1 MKLYCLRCKKKIEVG
16 NLKKS
21 KVGTNRWAYKTKCPK
36 CSCGMYQFC
45 SAD

>member
-16 NLKKS
+16 NVAKA
-21 KVGTNRWAYKTKCPK
+21 KVGKRWAYKTKCPK
-36 CSCGMYQFC
+36 CGCGMYQFT